1 MRKNLYIQTAN
12 KKSIF
17 KNTVLNVEPL
27 FSVINSYFYSLKPL
41 FYFILFYFIIQ
52 SGKEKWEITRKLKK
66 SNRAFVEAI
75 ENGSNK

>member
-41 FYFILFYFIIQ
+41 FYFILFYYYY
-52 SGKEKWEITRKLKK
+52 SKWKGKVGNYTKIKK
-66 SNRAFVEAI
+66 
-75 ENGSNK
+75 KQ